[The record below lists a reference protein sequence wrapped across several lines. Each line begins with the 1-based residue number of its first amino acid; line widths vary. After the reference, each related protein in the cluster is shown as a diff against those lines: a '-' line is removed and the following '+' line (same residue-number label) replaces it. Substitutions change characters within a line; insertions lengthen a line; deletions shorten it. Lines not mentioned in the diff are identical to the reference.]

1 MKTFTIVRNG
11 DESGVSG
18 TGRILDGALF
28 HNGKVAVCWRT
39 DTDGTKY
46 GDSSI
51 GIYDSFGAFRRIHID
66 SHPDNRTEIHWNQ
79 NTNELLDE
87 LIGLVQTEKV
97 DELELDV
104 KKTEDGKRLT
114 GIKLLRAKI
123 IALLVSKKPAIE
135 KTVVE
140 EIPEE
145 EDTQKQ

>member
-1 MKTFTIVRNG
+1 MKTFTVVRNG

-66 SHPDNRTEIHWNQ
+66 SHPDNKTEIHWNQ
-79 NTNELLDE
+79 KTSEMLDE
-87 LIGLVQTEKV
+87 LIDLVQTEKV
-97 DELELDV
+97 DELELGV
-104 KKTEDGKRLT
+104 KKSEDGKRFSPA
-114 GIKLLRAKI
+114 KLLRNKVV
-123 IALLVSKKPAIE
+123 ALLVSMKPAVE
-135 KTVVE
+135 KTVLDAE
-140 EIPEE
+140 EPAQEE
-145 EDTQKQ
+145 QK